1 MRIFL
6 IGFMGC
12 GKSTM
17 GRALASEFK
26 LTFIDLDHFLEE
38 KYFRT
43 IPQIFAEEGEEG
55 FREKERKVL
64 EEVAAFDDV
73 IVATGG
79 GVPCFFNNMDLMNN
93 SGFCIFL
100 DVEIDSLVNRL
111 LHAKTERPLIKGK
124 SPEELRVFIAQT
136 LEKRRPFYEKARYIL
151 KGNEILASQVVG
163 LIRSGGIDSGF
174 LTFPSKK

>member
-17 GRALASEFK
+17 GRALSASLN
-26 LTFIDLDHFLEE
+26 LTFIDLDTFLEE
-38 KYFRT
+38 RYFKT
-43 IPQIFAEEGEEG
+43 IPQIFAEEGEDN
-55 FREKERKVL
+55 FRRKERKVL
-64 EEVAAFDDV
+64 EEVAAFDNV

-79 GVPCFFNNMDLMNN
+79 GAPCFFDNMELMNN

-100 DVEIDSLVNRL
+100 DVGIDSLVTRL

-124 SPEELRVFIAQT
+124 SPDELRLFIEGLMQ
-136 LEKRRPFYEKARYIL
+136 KRRPFYEKAHHIL
-151 KGNEILASQVVG
+151 KGNDILPEQVLELVR
-163 LIRSGGIDSGF
+163 LEH
-174 LTFPSKK
+174 K